1 MMEISDVRSGC
12 RPAAGVASAWNALC
26 RLSTTDPWLW
36 LVRPG
41 APGGIAAKAE
51 ETGTHAL
58 GPAPAVGLVLLDGLP
73 RLLGA
78 FGAEVAGHG

>member
-1 MMEISDVRSGC
+1 MMEINDVRSGR
-12 RPAAGVASAWNALC
+12 RPFADMASAWRALR
-26 RLSTTDPWLW
+26 RLSTTGSWLW
-36 LVRPG
+36 LARSG

-51 ETGTHAL
+51 ETGAPAP
-58 GPAPAVGLVLLDGLP
+58 GAAPAVGLVLLDGLP